1 MRTKAL
7 ADQIVDLS
15 RSGTIPTPF
24 GVEHF
29 RKYFRNFRESH
40 LRTVLANY
48 EKNGDMVKRAKQ
60 RARFE
65 RVSEGLYGPLKEAK
79 HMRRR

>member
-15 RSGTIPTPF
+15 RSGAIPTPF
-24 GVEHF
+24 GVEDF
-29 RKYFRNFRESH
+29 REYFPDFRESH

-60 RARFE
+60 RARFV
-65 RVSEGLYGPLKEAK
+65 RVGDGLYRPLNEAK
-79 HMRRR
+79 P

>member
-15 RSGTIPTPF
+15 RSGAIPTPF

-29 RKYFRNFRESH
+29 REYFPNFRESH

-48 EKNGDMVKRAKQ
+48 GKNGDMVRRAKQ

-65 RVSEGLYGPLKEAK
+65 RVSDGLYGPLDEVKP
-79 HMRRR
+79 

>member
-7 ADQIVDLS
+7 ADQIVELS
-15 RSGTIPTPF
+15 RSGAIPTPF

-29 RKYFRNFRESH
+29 REYFPNFRESH

-48 EKNGDMVKRAKQ
+48 EKNGNMVKRAKQ

-65 RVSEGLYGPLKEAK
+65 RVSDGLYEPLNEAK
-79 HMRRR
+79 P